1 MGRVQTQVISSIG
14 FFFFLLL
21 PDDLYILLE
30 KRDKLPLARLL
41 LFFDILFDIFLLR
54 VVYETRWNSWPSP
67 AGRRKRER
75 ERTEVICE
83 VKLHKVPDVTS
94 AMEAE
99 SLRRIQL
106 PITSIK
112 TLIRTWAT
120 TEKQTETKKTRGNRL
135 VSPVFFFLLS
145 TVPPDTEDSGFF
157 QLYSQKLSQF
167 ILDCIVRLLISRQ
180 KSLDLTMA

>member
-14 FFFFLLL
+14 FFFFLLLL

-75 ERTEVICE
+75 E
-83 VKLHKVPDVTS
+83 
-94 AMEAE
+94 
-99 SLRRIQL
+99 
-106 PITSIK
+106 
-112 TLIRTWAT
+112 
-120 TEKQTETKKTRGNRL
+120 N
-135 VSPVFFFLLS
+135 
-145 TVPPDTEDSGFF
+145 
-157 QLYSQKLSQF
+157 
-167 ILDCIVRLLISRQ
+167 
-180 KSLDLTMA
+180 